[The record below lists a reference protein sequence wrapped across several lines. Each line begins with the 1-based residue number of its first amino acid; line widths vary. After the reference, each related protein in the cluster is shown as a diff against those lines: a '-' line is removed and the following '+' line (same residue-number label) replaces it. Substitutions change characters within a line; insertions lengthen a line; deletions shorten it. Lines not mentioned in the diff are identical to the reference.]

1 MKKIGLLIMVIFLL
15 PIMVSASDVEYEITN
30 YYVDADILQNGN
42 LEVTELIVLD
52 GTFNGYIRDIKY
64 RNSVL
69 NENNFEVNSNYN
81 AGGLEL
87 VSIAAKKVNRVNFDI
102 INDKDFKYL
111 NDNQASNLGYVES
124 SINDG
129 KSYKMYF
136 RADNDKV
143 AFRITYLLKDAV
155 VVHSDV
161 AELYWTFIGS
171 EYDDKMKDV
180 QIKVNLPIKDNSS
193 NFRVWAHG
201 DLAGDVKKYDDS
213 YVLATVKK
221 LDAHSSIDVRTT
233 FDLSV
238 VNSELVNKKT
248 NEVALPQIIEVEER
262 RAKIANEQRA
272 EMKRKYNLV
281 LGLNIIWYIGLIF
294 CWIYIYLKYDK
305 EYKSNFYSKY
315 NRDFI
320 DDYNV
325 EVIDYLFNKNITS
338 NAMSASILN
347 LIYKKV
353 IKVEEIPS
361 ENKKKEYTFHLLDES
376 KANDTER
383 YLIDFLFKK
392 VGRGDSFT
400 TLALKNYAKK
410 SSTCEAFSSSY
421 TTWKNKV
428 IEDGKKQNF
437 YEKNAASKAISGL
450 FLILIL
456 IVNGLAEILSVKCF
470 LCFVS
475 IIIAVIFLLYTLIFN
490 KRTIKGNDHYV
501 KWKAFKKFLDDFG
514 TFELKELPE
523 IVLWERYMVYAT
535 IFGLAKK
542 VSQAMNVHIEELQA
556 TGTYSND
563 YYPTYTDW
571 YMLDSINNAITN
583 SVQENLTAITRERAN
598 SVSSS
603 GGGFGGG
610 FSSGGGFGGG
620 GGGGRGF

>member
-1 MKKIGLLIMVIFLL
+1 MKKIGLLLIVIFLL
-15 PIMVSASDVEYEITN
+15 PIIVSASDVEYDITN

-64 RNSVL
+64 KNSAL
-69 NENNFEVNSNYN
+69 TENNFEVNSNYN
-81 AGGLEL
+81 ARGLEL
-87 VSIAAKKVNRVNFDI
+87 ISIEAKKVNRVNFDV

-111 NDNQASNLGYVES
+111 NGNQASNLGYVES
-124 SINDG
+124 TINDG

-143 AFRITYLLKDAV
+143 AFKITYLLKDVV
-155 VVHSDV
+155 VVHNDV

-201 DLAGDVKKYDDS
+201 DLAGEVKKYDDS
-213 YVLATVKK
+213 YVLATIKK
-221 LDAHSSIDVRTT
+221 LDAYSSIDIRTT

-238 VNSELVNKKT
+238 VNLELVNKKT
-248 NEVALPQIIEVEER
+248 NEVALPQIIEVEEK

-294 CWIYIYLKYDK
+294 CWVYIYLKYDK

-361 ENKKKEYTFHLLDES
+361 ENKKKEYTFHLLDKS
-376 KANDTER
+376 KANETEQ
-383 YLIDFLFKK
+383 YLIDFLFSK
-392 VGRGDSFT
+392 VGSGDSFT
-400 TLALKNYAKK
+400 TIALKNYAKK

-421 TTWKNKV
+421 TAWKNKV
-428 IEDGKKQNF
+428 VEDGKKQNF
-437 YEKNAASKAISGL
+437 YERKAAPKAIGGL
-450 FLILIL
+450 LLILIL
-456 IVNGLAEILSVKCF
+456 ILNGLAGILNVESF

-475 IIIAVIFLLYTLIFN
+475 IIIAVIFFLYTLIFN

-523 IVLWERYMVYAT
+523 MILWDRYMVYAT

-542 VSQAMNVHIEELQA
+542 VSQAMNVHIEELQE

-563 YYPTYTDW
+563 YYPTFTDW
-571 YMLDSINNAITN
+571 YMFDSINNSITN

-603 GGGFGGG
+603 GSGFGGG